1 MNERIKE
8 LAKRAGYLP
17 DSFGIGHWDMPEF
30 KKFTHLMVEECI
42 KICSARVGNS
52 DYNTGRMH
60 CASDIRE
67 HFTIKGY
74 CPCCGEP
81 HYHGK
86 ELEHDKECIWSKND
100 R

>member
-1 MNERIKE
+1 MNEKIKQFALQAGIITPSENDIAPPMEKFAE
-8 LAKRAGYLP
+8 L
-17 DSFGIGHWDMPEF
+17 I
-30 KKFTHLMVEECI
+30 VQECI

-81 HYHGK
+81 NYHGK
-86 ELEHDKECIWSKND
+86 ELEHDKECIWS
-100 R
+100 